1 MSSPDCLYI
10 PQESLDN
17 YLEGLVAQFFKILPL
32 KENGEAS
39 LNEYMKSL
47 KAELMGCGYL
57 YSNLNYDSMFTSLL
71 GILTFLIENECTV
84 REVKREVFKAIS
96 ICKKLK
102 AKYGCK
108 ECD

>member
-17 YLEGLVAQFFKILPL
+17 YLDGLVAQFFKILPL

-39 LNEYMKSL
+39 LTEYMKSL
-47 KAELMGCGYL
+47 KIELMGCGYL
-57 YSNLNYDSMFTSLL
+57 YSGLNYDSMFTSLL
-71 GILTFLIENECTV
+71 GILSFLIENDCTV